1 VIHTDYDRWFPEG
14 VSYSWGGGVQS
25 TALLVLVAQGYL
37 PRGPFLFANVGDD
50 SEHPGTLE
58 FVRGPAWDYAER
70 HGIHV
75 EELHRIPQRGPHAGT
90 PETLYG
96 RLMRPGSRSLPIPV
110 RMSDTGAPG
119 TRSCTADF
127 KVRVVGRWV
136 QEHGATEARPV
147 RVGIGISTDEYQ
159 RAKSRRRDAPW
170 EDPWYPLLDMEHR
183 YAVNGGLD
191 RSACGRIIVD
201 AGLPLPPKSSCYFCP
216 FHKPTVW
223 NDMARDEPDLFEK
236 SCHLEETLIARRATR
251 PCGGAGRWPI
261 EATQGIDR
269 DAFDHADESP
279 PAATYRTGF
288 TPADGQGACPSCRSR
303 QPVEVVDG
311 EWVMAAHMKGPVYLT
326 RFGKP
331 LRSVFGPESAAGV
344 QGSLLAPGWDA
355 DEGYRC
361 GDVCDT

>member
-1 VIHTDYDRWFPEG
+1 MSYDRWFPEG

-37 PRGPFLFANVGDD
+37 PRGPFLFSNVGDD

-75 EELHRIPQRGPHAGT
+75 EELHRVPRKGRHAGRIDSV
-90 PETLYG
+90 LQ
-96 RLMRPGSRSLPIPV
+96 RSLRDETAVIPV
-110 RMSDTGAPG
+110 RSAINGAPS
-119 TRSCTADF
+119 TRACTVDF
-127 KVRVVGRWV
+127 KIVTVGRWHK
-136 QEHGATEARPV
+136 EHGATEARPV

-159 RAKSRRRDAPW
+159 RAKSQRTDQRW
-170 EDPWYPLLDMEHR
+170 EVPWYPLLNVEHR
-183 YAVNGGLD
+183 YAVNRGLD
-191 RSACGRIIVD
+191 RAACGRIIVD

-236 SCHLEETLIARRATR
+236 SCHLEETLIARRATL

-261 EATQGIDR
+261 EATQGVDR
-269 DAFDHADESP
+269 DAFDHEDEAP
-279 PAATYRTGF
+279 PAATYRAGF
-288 TPADGQGACPSCRSR
+288 SPTDGQGACPSCRSR
-303 QPVEVVDG
+303 QPVAFVDG
-311 EWVMAAHMKGPVYLT
+311 EWVMADHAKGPVYLT

-331 LRSVFGPESAAGV
+331 LRSVFGAGSAAGV